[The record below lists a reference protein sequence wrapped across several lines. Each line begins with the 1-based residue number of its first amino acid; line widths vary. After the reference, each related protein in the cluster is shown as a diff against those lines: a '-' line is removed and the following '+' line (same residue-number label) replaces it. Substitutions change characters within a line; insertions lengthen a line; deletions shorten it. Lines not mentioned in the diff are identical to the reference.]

1 MIFHNLVVVPCYL
14 GLQQPDVRRR
24 FAEVPPVTRF
34 RKTRGVPYDELRQ
47 LRGELFVVADQ
58 GDVCQVRAL
67 MVSPHAESRGD
78 AHPHSSA
85 CFHDNSLQWFLHDT
99 HRRLVQV
106 HPQNFLLLSPRL
118 LLVMVVDL
126 PHPMRLAGRGR
137 GQRRKICWC
146 SKNGRRNRPPLK
158 MEDLKSE
165 ECIEKIALGLFRG
178 PKFGRT
184 CWSFFF

>member
-1 MIFHNLVVVPCYL
+1 MIFHNLVVVPRYL

-78 AHPHSSA
+78 AHPHPSA
-85 CFHDNSLQWFLHDT
+85 RFHDNSLQWFLHDT

-106 HPQNFLLLSPRL
+106 HPQNFFPLVARL
-118 LLVMVVDL
+118 LLVMVVQL
-126 PHPMRLAGRGR
+126 PHRMSLAGRSR
-137 GQRRKICWC
+137 AQHRETFW
-146 SKNGRRNRPPLK
+146 SSENGRRNETTLRL
-158 MEDLKSE
+158 EDLKS
-165 ECIEKIALGLFRG
+165 
-178 PKFGRT
+178 
-184 CWSFFF
+184 